1 MYDKLASKVNN
12 IDTSEFVLKSKYQT
26 EKAKIEKKKNSGVTN
41 FVRKTKPIE
50 LEKTVPDVSNK
61 NCITEVENKIHNA
74 SSLVKKK
81 QIMTQ
86 KSRSLKKNLLI
97 IIMTNILLL

>member
-26 EKAKIEKKKNSGVTN
+26 EKAKTEKNISGVTN
-41 FVRKTKPIE
+41 FVRKTKPTE
-50 LEKTVPDVSNK
+50 LEKAVPDVSNK

-86 KSRSLKKNLLI
+86 KSKSLKKNLLI